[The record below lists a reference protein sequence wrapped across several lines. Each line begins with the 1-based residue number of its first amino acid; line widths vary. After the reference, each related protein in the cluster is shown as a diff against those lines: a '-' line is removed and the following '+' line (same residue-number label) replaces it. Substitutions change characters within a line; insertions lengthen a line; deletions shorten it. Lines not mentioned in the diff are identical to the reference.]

1 MKSTL
6 FSSNGLKKVAVLID
20 PDKYNES
27 GIRNVALKAS
37 SAGVDFLFT
46 GGSLTHTSVD
56 SLIKTLKGL
65 TDIPVVL
72 FPGSL
77 LQLTTEADIIL
88 LLSMISGRNP
98 ELLIGNHVVAAPYL
112 KNVREKVLSVGYIL
126 ISCGPVTSVEYM
138 SQAAA
143 IPYEKSDI
151 AVATAI
157 AGELLGMKAIY
168 LEGGSGAEKPVS
180 TNTIKAVKNEITVPL
195 ITGGGLRKAAD
206 IENAFSAGADV
217 IVIGNGCEG
226 NTGLIDDACRVRNAF
241 NSNNNR

>member
-6 FSSNGLKKVAVLID
+6 FSDGHKKVAVLID
-20 PDKYNES
+20 PDKYDES
-27 GIRNVALKAS
+27 GIRNVALKAT

-56 SLIKTLKGL
+56 GMIRKLKGL

-112 KNVREKVLSVGYIL
+112 KSVRDKVLSVGYIL

-138 SQAAA
+138 SQGAA

-151 AVATAI
+151 AAATAI

-180 TNTIKAVKNEITVPL
+180 IKTIKAVKNEITVPL
-195 ITGGGLRKAAD
+195 ITGGGLRSAAD
-206 IENAFSAGADV
+206 IDNAFSAGADV

-226 NTGLIDDACRVRNAF
+226 NPGLIDEACRVRDSFAR
-241 NSNNNR
+241 NNNC